1 MFIFGILALIAG
13 IAAAGYGIMQNNSI
27 EAQFES
33 IMKNG
38 STDPGNMFII
48 IGVIAAV
55 VGLIF
60 IIVAQSKKNQ

>member
-33 IMKNG
+33 IIRNG
-38 STDPGNMFII
+38 STDPGNTFII
-48 IGVIAAV
+48 IGVIAAI
-55 VGLIF
+55 VGIIL
-60 IIVAQSKKNQ
+60 IIVAQSKKKQ